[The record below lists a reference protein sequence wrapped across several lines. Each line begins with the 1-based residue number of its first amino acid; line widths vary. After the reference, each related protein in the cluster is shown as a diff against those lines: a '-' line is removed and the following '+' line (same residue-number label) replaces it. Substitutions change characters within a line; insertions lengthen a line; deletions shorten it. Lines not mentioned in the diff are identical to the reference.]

1 MDDFEDLEGELQGG
15 EGDDDSE
22 EEGDFS
28 GDDDDLSQDDEEEE
42 GEVAVP
48 VSKKSSSSKKEK
60 KSSSSSRTTT
70 TEQDEKA
77 MLKQLTQAASADV
90 EKGRDVKKQLV
101 SPTSAVPYSVSSILE
116 ALELMPFLWR
126 ARRRSVIIYLRR
138 GLRYKKELSL
148 SILYHKYVL

>member
-42 GEVAVP
+42 EEVAVP

-101 SPTSAVPYSVSSILE
+101 SATSPIHHSVCLMLE
-116 ALELMPFLWR
+116 ADASFF
-126 ARRRSVIIYLRR
+126 
-138 GLRYKKELSL
+138 GLLVG
-148 SILYHKYVL
+148 VL